1 MTRRA
6 LREQVFLMLF
16 RVEFHTA
23 EELEEQI
30 ALYKEQLEECSEKD
44 SDYIV
49 NKFKGIVEKLEE
61 IDTAIGEA
69 SKGWKVSR
77 MAKVDLALI
86 RLAVYEMKYEEDI
99 PVKVAINEAIE
110 LAKQYGADDS
120 PESYPYDDP
129 DALVELICDVLCC
142 TSPTM
147 RIGSEVIPTPKI
159 QARYRRLSFEH
170 LAYVL
175 DSMRETTTKIHN
187 IKAYLLRALYDAPL
201 TMGHF
206 YSAAVRHDDAQC

>member
-16 RVEFHTA
+16 RVEFHDA
-23 EELEEQI
+23 KELNEQI
-30 ALYKEQLEECSEKD
+30 ELYKDQLEECSEKD
-44 SDYIV
+44 CEYII

-86 RLAVYEMKYEEDI
+86 RLAVYEMKYEEDV

-110 LAKQYGADDS
+110 LAKQYGTDDS
-120 PESYPYDDP
+120 P
-129 DALVELICDVLCC
+129 AFVNGVLA
-142 TSPTM
+142 
-147 RIGSEVIPTPKI
+147 K
-159 QARYRRLSFEH
+159 
-170 LAYVL
+170 LA
-175 DSMRETTTKIHN
+175 
-187 IKAYLLRALYDAPL
+187 
-201 TMGHF
+201 
-206 YSAAVRHDDAQC
+206 

>member
-1 MTRRA
+1 MDYN
-6 LREQVFLMLF
+6 EC
-16 RVEFHTA
+16 VE
-23 EELEEQI
+23 LV
-30 ALYKEQLEECSEKD
+30 KEQL
-44 SDYIV
+44 DYP
-49 NKFKGIVEKLEE
+49 L
-61 IDTAIGEA
+61 
-69 SKGWKVSR
+69 
-77 MAKVDLALI
+77 LA
-86 RLAVYEMKYEEDI
+86 
-99 PVKVAINEAIE
+99 
-110 LAKQYGADDS
+110 
-120 PESYPYDDP
+120 ESYPYDDP

>member
-16 RVEFHTA
+16 RVEFHDA
-23 EELEEQI
+23 KDLNEQI
-30 ALYKEQLEECSEKD
+30 ELYKEQLEECSEKD
-44 SDYIV
+44 CEYII

-86 RLAVYEMKYEEDI
+86 RLAVYEMKYEEDV

-110 LAKQYGADDS
+110 LAKQYGTDDS
-120 PESYPYDDP
+120 P
-129 DALVELICDVLCC
+129 AFVNGVLA
-142 TSPTM
+142 
-147 RIGSEVIPTPKI
+147 K
-159 QARYRRLSFEH
+159 
-170 LAYVL
+170 LA
-175 DSMRETTTKIHN
+175 
-187 IKAYLLRALYDAPL
+187 
-201 TMGHF
+201 
-206 YSAAVRHDDAQC
+206 